1 MGAAIYILGTLISA
15 TCAVLL
21 WRGYRQGGK
30 RLLLWSSLCFVG
42 FAVTNLLIFVD
53 LVIFPK
59 TDLYVFRLVTTAI
72 SLGFLLYGLIWES
85 NR

>member
-1 MGAAIYILGTLISA
+1 MLTSAA
-15 TCAVLL
+15 CAILL
-21 WRGYRQGGK
+21 WRGYQRGKK
-30 RLLLWSSLCFVG
+30 RLLLWSSLCFAG
-42 FAVTNLLIFVD
+42 FAITNLLIFVD

>member
-1 MGAAIYILGTLISA
+1 MLTSA
-15 TCAVLL
+15 TCAILL
-21 WRGYRQGGK
+21 WRGYQRGKK
-30 RLLLWSSLCFVG
+30 RLLLWSSLCFAG
-42 FAVTNLLIFVD
+42 FAITNLLIFVD